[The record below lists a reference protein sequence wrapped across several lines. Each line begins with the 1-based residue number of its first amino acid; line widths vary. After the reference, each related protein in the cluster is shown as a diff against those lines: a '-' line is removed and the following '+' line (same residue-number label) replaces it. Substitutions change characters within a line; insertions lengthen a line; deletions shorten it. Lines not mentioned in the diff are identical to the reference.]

1 MKKNKGGRPF
11 KTIDLEQLN
20 KLIGLQCTGEEVAS
34 YFNIDYDTL
43 NRIVQD
49 EYSMSYSDYYKQKK
63 GMGKVSLRRA
73 QYQSAMDGNITMQ
86 IWLGKNWLGQ
96 SDKQEITHAGNQT
109 IRVEITDD
117 D

>member
-1 MKKNKGGRPF
+1 MEENKGGRP
-11 KTIDLEQLN
+11 KKNIDLEQLD

-49 EYSMSYSDYYKQKK
+49 TYNMSYSEYFQIKR
-63 GMGKVSLRRA
+63 GVGKASLRRI
-73 QYQSAMDGNITMQ
+73 QYQSAMEGNVTMQ

-96 SDKQEITHAGNQT
+96 SDKQEITHAGNPV
-109 IRVEITDD
+109 IKVNLTDD
-117 D
+117 